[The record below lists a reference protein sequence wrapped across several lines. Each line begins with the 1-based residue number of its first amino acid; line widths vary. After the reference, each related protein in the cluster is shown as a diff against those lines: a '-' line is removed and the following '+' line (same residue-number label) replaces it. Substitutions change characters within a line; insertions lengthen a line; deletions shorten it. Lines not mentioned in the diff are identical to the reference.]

1 MLSEPRKALGRAVSI
16 DAGRCEMAVEVPL
29 SAFECCLG
37 GGMASR
43 QSGAGARL
51 LPPGLT
57 KSGLKVTICRLSA
70 LQTAQ
75 GCWFGDL
82 AEWSKALPC

>member
-1 MLSEPRKALGRAVSI
+1 MLAALLGYLSVQQ
-16 DAGRCEMAVEVPL
+16 GRCDIAAQAPKGRICVVV
-29 SAFECCLG
+29 SG
-37 GGMASR
+37 S
-43 QSGAGARL
+43 QSGAEARSP
-51 LPPGLT
+51 PPGLT

-70 LQTAQ
+70 LQTVQ